1 MFIIAQLILFYLY
14 RDDFL
19 RYKPKYMNEFLEIL
33 THEFELPFS
42 NPVLVFALILLIIL
56 VSPILFRRIN
66 IPGIIVLIISGIIIG
81 PFGVG
86 LLEQNAAIDLF
97 SKIGLLYIMFIAGLE
112 LDMNQ
117 FKINRNKSFLFGFFT
132 FILPLA
138 IGYPVCYY
146 FLGYDFNASF
156 LTASMFATHT
166 LIAYP
171 IVSKMGVS
179 KNEAVAITVGGTIL
193 TDTAVLIILAVIMGN
208 AAEGGLSSDFWIRLI
223 ISLTVFSLIMFMVVP
238 RIAKWFFTKMEKDK
252 HSHYIFV
259 LTVVF
264 LAAFLAELAGVE
276 DIIGAFL
283 AGLALNRL
291 IPHSSALMNRI
302 EFMGNSLF
310 IPFFLISVGMLVDV
324 SVIFSGPMALIVA
337 ATLSIVALLGKW
349 FAAFFTQL
357 AFKYTAAQRKV
368 IFGLSSGHAAAT
380 LAVIIV
386 GYNADIIDINI
397 LNGTIILILVTSIVA
412 TFATEKAGVKLVEE
426 SKELNPEEIKKS
438 ESYKMESILLP
449 LANIVNFDK
458 LLEFAILIKDKASEN
473 PVSILSV
480 VPNDEQAELNI
491 AKAKG
496 KLEDFVKI
504 ASASETDVDVTATI
518 DQDIA
523 EGISRKSRELITDLI
538 VMGWPTAI
546 ENKSEVIGEKMA
558 GIINRTSKTIFICQ
572 TKRPW
577 SIHQRL
583 ILLVPQN
590 SEKLYGFELW
600 VKKMIKL
607 SEELSIPILVQCDP
621 ATQSAIEKLVDKL
634 NLRAPFTF
642 RQFDSWDKL
651 EVLSQKVQPEDL
663 ILFVTARQDAEA
675 HQEVLETVPLQ
686 LVNHFE
692 NNTKIILY
700 PQTADSSNSSEAKK
714 EITSEAATSP

>member
-1 MFIIAQLILFYLY
+1 
-14 RDDFL
+14 
-19 RYKPKYMNEFLEIL
+19 MNEFLEIL
-33 THEFELPFS
+33 YHEFELPLS
-42 NPVLVFALILLIIL
+42 NPVLVFSLILLIIL
-56 VSPILFRRIN
+56 ISPILFRRLN

-117 FKINRNKSFLFGFFT
+117 FKVNRNKSFAFGFFT
-132 FILPLA
+132 FILPLT
-138 IGYPVCYY
+138 IGFPVCYY
-146 FLGYDFNASF
+146 LLGYDFNASF

-208 AAEGGLSSDFWIRLI
+208 AQEGGLTYDFWVRLV
-223 ISLTVFSLIMFMVVP
+223 ISLSIFVGIMFFIVP
-238 RIAKWFFTKMEKDK
+238 KIAKWFFTKMEKEK

-310 IPFFLISVGMLVDV
+310 IPFFLISVGMLVDIR
-324 SVIFSGPMALIVA
+324 VIFSGYTAIVVA
-337 ATLSIVALLGKW
+337 ITLSVVAIAGKW
-349 FAAFFTQL
+349 LAAFFTQL
-357 AFKYTAAQRKV
+357 VYKYTSSQRKV

-397 LNGTIILILVTSIVA
+397 LNGTIILILITSIVA
-412 TFATEKAGVKLVEE
+412 TLATENAAKKMLAEA
-426 SKELNPEEIKKS
+426 KEVDPEEIKKS
-438 ESYKMESILLP
+438 ESFKMESILLP
-449 LANIVNFDK
+449 LANMVNLED
-458 LLEFAILIKDKASEN
+458 LLEFAVLIKDKSSEN
-473 PVSILSV
+473 PVSILTV

-491 AKAKG
+491 AQART
-496 KLEDFVKI
+496 KLEDFVRQ
-504 ASASETDVDVTATI
+504 ASATETSVDVTATI
-518 DQDIA
+518 DRDIA
-523 EGISRKSRELITDLI
+523 SGISRKSKELIADLL
-538 VMGWPTAI
+538 VMGWPTSSGD
-546 ENKSEVIGEKMA
+546 EVVIGDKMA
-558 GIINRTSKTIFICQ
+558 GIINRTAKTIFLCRVE
-572 TKRPW
+572 RPW
-577 SIHQRL
+577 ATHQKL
-583 ILLVPQN
+583 ILAVPPK
-590 SEKLYGFELW
+590 SEKMEGFELW
-600 VKKMIKL
+600 VKKVIKIA
-607 SEELSIPILVQCDP
+607 EELSVPILVNCDKE
-621 ATQSAIEKLVDKL
+621 TQAAIEDVVDRL
-634 NLRAPFTF
+634 NLRAPFEFNEFTNWEDF
-642 RQFDSWDKL
+642 LIISKNI
-651 EVLSQKVQPEDL
+651 QPEDIVML
-663 ILFVTARQDAEA
+663 ITARKGSIA
-675 HQEVLETVPLQ
+675 HQPFLDR
-686 LVNHFE
+686 
-692 NNTKIILY
+692 Y
-700 PQTADSSNSSEAKK
+700 PN
-714 EITSEAATSP
+714 

>member
-1 MFIIAQLILFYLY
+1 
-14 RDDFL
+14 
-19 RYKPKYMNEFLEIL
+19 MNEFLEIL
-33 THEFELPFS
+33 YHEFELPLS
-42 NPVLVFALILLIIL
+42 NPVLVFSLILLIIL
-56 VSPILFRRIN
+56 ISPILFRRLN
-66 IPGIIVLIISGIIIG
+66 IPGIIVLIIFGIIIG

-117 FKINRNKSFLFGFFT
+117 FKVNRNKSFSFGFFT
-132 FILPLA
+132 FIFPLA
-138 IGYPVCYY
+138 IGFPVCYY
-146 FLGYDFNASF
+146 LLGYDFNASF

-208 AAEGGLSSDFWIRLI
+208 AQEGGLTYDFWVRLA
-223 ISLTVFSLIMFMVVP
+223 ISLTIFVGIMFFIVP
-238 RIAKWFFTKMEKDK
+238 KIAKWFFTKMEKEK

-324 SVIFSGPMALIVA
+324 SVIFSGYTAIVVA
-337 ATLSIVALLGKW
+337 ITLSVVAIAGKW
-349 FAAFFTQL
+349 LAAFFTQL
-357 AFKYTAAQRKV
+357 VYKYTASQRKV

-397 LNGTIILILVTSIVA
+397 LNGTIILILITSIVA
-412 TFATEKAGVKLVEE
+412 TLATENAAKKMLAEA
-426 SKELNPEEIKKS
+426 KEVNPEEIKKS
-438 ESYKMESILLP
+438 ESFKMESILLP
-449 LANIVNFDK
+449 LANMVNLED
-458 LLEFAILIKDKASEN
+458 LLEFAVLIKDKSSEN
-473 PVSILSV
+473 PVSILTV

-491 AKAKG
+491 AQART
-496 KLEDFVKI
+496 KLEDFVRQ
-504 ASASETDVDVTATI
+504 ASATETSVDVTATI
-518 DQDIA
+518 DRDIA
-523 EGISRKSRELITDLI
+523 SGISRKSKELIADLL
-538 VMGWPTAI
+538 VMGWPTSSG
-546 ENKSEVIGEKMA
+546 EEVVIGEKMA
-558 GIINRTSKTIFICQ
+558 GIINRTPKTIFLCRVE
-572 TKRPW
+572 RPW
-577 SIHQRL
+577 ATHQKL
-583 ILLVPQN
+583 ILAVPPK
-590 SEKLYGFELW
+590 SEKMEGFELW
-600 VKKMIKL
+600 VKKVIKIA
-607 SEELSIPILVQCDP
+607 EELSVPILVNCSKE
-621 ATQSAIEKLVDKL
+621 TQAAIEELVDRL
-634 NLRAPFTF
+634 NLRAPFEFNEFTN
-642 RQFDSWDKL
+642 WDDFLIISKNI
-651 EVLSQKVQPEDL
+651 QPED
-663 ILFVTARQDAEA
+663 IVMFVTARKGSIA
-675 HQEVLETVPLQ
+675 HQPFLDNIPIKLESYFQ
-686 LVNHFE
+686 E
-692 NNTKIILY
+692 NTKIMVF
-700 PQTADSSNSSEAKK
+700 PQ
-714 EITSEAATSP
+714 